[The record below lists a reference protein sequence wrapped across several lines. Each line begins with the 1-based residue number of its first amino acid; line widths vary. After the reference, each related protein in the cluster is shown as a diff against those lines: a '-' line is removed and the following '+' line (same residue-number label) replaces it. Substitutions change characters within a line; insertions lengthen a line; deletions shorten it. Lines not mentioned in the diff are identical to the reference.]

1 MWAVVYENGM
11 SLTIASEQTARS
23 LAQAERDRGRV
34 VSVRRVDDV
43 VTHPR
48 GAEEAARQAGGLPE
62 PELIRRK
69 AEFARPEPISEPE
82 PTSAPEPVHVVEA
95 AQVVEPV
102 QAMPPIQASSPVP
115 AAEPASIPES
125 ASNASPY
132 ESGRGIEPT
141 RAPRPARR
149 RRLPLYALAA
159 AVIVV
164 AAALANHWDVLPRL
178 GANTSSSPPHVSRHP
193 RPSRPP
199 RLLPPLG
206 QPPVMHFGSALVQPD
221 RLYLPHAH
229 GPRRLR
235 ASVGRPSTIAR
246 GG

>member
-23 LAQAERDRGRV
+23 LAQAERDRGRA

-48 GAEEAARQAGGLPE
+48 CAEEAARQADSLPE
-62 PELIRRK
+62 PELIRRA
-69 AEFARPEPISEPE
+69 AEFARPEPISERE
-82 PTSAPEPVHVVEA
+82 PTSAPEPVQVVEA
-95 AQVVEPV
+95 IQVVEPV
-102 QAMPPIQASSPVP
+102 QAMTPVQARPAVP
-115 AAEPASIPES
+115 AAEPASIPEP

-132 ESGRGIEPT
+132 EPAREIEPT
-141 RAPRPARR
+141 RAPTPARR
-149 RRLPLYALAA
+149 RRLPLYVLAA

-178 GANTSSSPPHVSRHP
+178 GANTSSSPTHVSRHP
-193 RPSRPP
+193 RPP